1 MRVAVRMAVGALVL
15 ALAASVGSGVA
26 RAAEPQVTVMTRNIY
41 LGADVSVA
49 LALLPDF
56 PAAAQFMWDQMVA
69 TDINRRAPQLAAEA
83 SSSRPDVI
91 GIQEATRWLCQPS
104 LLGGQTLVFDFLQE
118 FLQASRDAGNPY
130 VVAEHDGSEAVNQG
144 FAIGPIP
151 GLTMVRDPAVFQPIF
166 GTDEAACGFTIAD
179 ALLVREGLAGEV
191 LAAGTTE
198 YDQAYPIVPGLLVI
212 ERGYV
217 WADISIQGTPARFV
231 TTHLEAASDADV
243 IPNSAI
249 QARQL
254 VDDLGG
260 TAMPLIVMG
269 DFNSDPRDPREP
281 KDNPGEQPVISP
293 TCSPQP
299 AQVSAD
305 TADSTCNAYWVMRSA
320 GYQDAGPDAAT
331 NFTWGFNALLAG
343 PDAQRLP
350 FARADGNDAGLTDRL
365 DYVFTRGATATS
377 ARLVGHTW
385 PEGSN
390 AWTCDDPRQEQLA
403 AEAGAALGVDV
414 PESACLPSDHA
425 GVVADIR
432 LDPSTVVDA
441 APPSHRRAEFGS
453 LRLAALGIM
462 LGIIAAAALTIR
474 SRRREKT

>member
-1 MRVAVRMAVGALVL
+1 MRVAIRCAVGVLVL
-15 ALAASVGSGVA
+15 AIAGSVGSGVA

-49 LALLPDF
+49 LGLLPDF
-56 PAAAQFMWDQMVA
+56 PAAAQFMWDQVVA
-69 TDINRRAPQLAAEA
+69 TDMSRRAPRLAAEA
-83 SSSRPDVI
+83 ASSRPDVI

-104 LLGGQTLVFDFLQE
+104 LLGGQTVVFDFLQE
-118 FLQASRDAGNPY
+118 FLRASREAGNPY

-198 YDQAYPIVPGLLVI
+198 YDQTYPIVPRVLVI
-212 ERGYV
+212 ERGFA

-231 TTHLEAASDADV
+231 TTHLESASDADV
-243 IPNSAI
+243 VPNSAI

-254 VDDLGG
+254 VDDLER
-260 TAMPLIVMG
+260 TTMPLIVMG
-269 DFNSDPRDPREP
+269 DFNADPRDPRDP

-293 TCSPQP
+293 TCPAQP
-299 AQVSAD
+299 AQANST

-331 NFTWGFNALLAG
+331 SFTWGFNALLAG
-343 PDAQRLP
+343 PDTQRLP
-350 FARADGNDAGLTDRL
+350 SALANGNDAGLTDRL
-365 DYVFTRGATATS
+365 DYIFTRGASATS
-377 ARLVGHTW
+377 ARLVGNTW
-385 PEGSN
+385 PAGSET
-390 AWTCDDPRQEQLA
+390 WLCDDPRQEQLA
-403 AEAGAALGVDV
+403 AEAGASLGVDV
-414 PESACLPSDHA
+414 PVRACMPSDHA

-432 LDPSTVVDA
+432 LDVSTAVDA
-441 APPSHRRAEFGS
+441 APPSHSRPEFGS
-453 LRLAALGIM
+453 PRLAALGIL
-462 LGIIAAAALTIR
+462 LGIIVATYLTIR
-474 SRRREKT
+474 SRRRART

>member
-1 MRVAVRMAVGALVL
+1 MRVPIRIAIVGMVLAIMGAL
-15 ALAASVGSGVA
+15 GSGVA
-26 RAAEPQVTVMTRNIY
+26 RASEPQVTVMTRNIY

-49 LALLPDF
+49 LAKLPDF
-56 PAAAQFMWDQMVA
+56 PAAAQFMWDQVVV
-69 TDINRRAPQLAAEA
+69 TDMGRRAPLLAAEA
-83 SSSRPDVI
+83 ASSRPDVI

-104 LLGGQTLVFDFLQE
+104 LLGGSTVVFDFLEE

-130 VVAEHDGSEAVNQG
+130 AVAEHDGSEAVNQG

-198 YDQAYPIVPGLLVI
+198 YDQAYPIVPGVLVI
-212 ERGYV
+212 ERGYA

-231 TTHLEAASDADV
+231 TTHLESASDADV

-260 TAMPLIVMG
+260 TTMPLIVMG
-269 DFNSDPRDPREP
+269 DFNADPRDPRDP

-293 TCSPQP
+293 ACPAQP
-299 AQVSAD
+299 AQEGPGD
-305 TADSTCNAYWVMRSA
+305 ADSTCNAYWVMRSA

-343 PDAQRLP
+343 PDARRLP
-350 FARADGNDAGLTDRL
+350 FALADGNDAGLTDRL

-377 ARLVGHTW
+377 ARLVGNTW
-385 PEGSN
+385 PAGSN
-390 AWTCDDPRQEQLA
+390 TWTCSDPRQQRLA
-403 AEAGAALGVDV
+403 AEAGQALGVDV
-414 PESACLPSDHA
+414 PVSACMPSDHA

-432 LDPSTVVDA
+432 LDASTAVDG

-453 LRLAALGIM
+453 PRLAALGLL
-462 LGIIAAAALTIR
+462 LGIVAATALTIR
-474 SRRREKT
+474 SRRARR